1 MSSSTYGRNAVLPLD
16 AGMGVGRFVAIFA
29 LYISL
34 VEFGVYWAH
43 RLLHD
48 WTAGYRLLHSIHHKY
63 NKENTLSPFASLAFH
78 W

>member
-1 MSSSTYGRNAVLPLD
+1 
-16 AGMGVGRFVAIFA
+16 MGIARFAAIFC

-48 WTAGYRLLHSIHHKY
+48 MNWGYRLLHSIHHKY